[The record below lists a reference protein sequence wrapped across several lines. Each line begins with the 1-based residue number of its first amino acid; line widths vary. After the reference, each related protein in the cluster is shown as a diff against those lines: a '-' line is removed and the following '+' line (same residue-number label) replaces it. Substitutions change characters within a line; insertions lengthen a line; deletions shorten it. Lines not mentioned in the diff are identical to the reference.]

1 MPRRVRCTSRRG
13 VKGFVAGPTRPRMVP
28 PRVEKDSLGPREVP
42 DAAYWGIQTLRAQ
55 ENFPVS
61 GLTESRHLIRAYALL
76 KLACVRANVEK
87 GGLDEPRGRVLAQAA
102 EEMAAGRF
110 DKEFPVD
117 VFQAGAGTSF
127 HMNVN
132 EVLTNRALEIL
143 GKPRGDYQEL
153 SPNDHVNR
161 GQSTNDTFPSAAQV
175 ATLTAFREL
184 RISLT
189 TLVESLRRKGEEFG
203 RLPKAG
209 RTHLKDAMPVTLGA
223 EFRAYATAL
232 DHVLETLPPVERAL
246 AEIPLGG
253 SAVGSG
259 INSVPGF
266 RARAVEEYAR
276 LTGLPLT
283 VARDPFE
290 TMQSRWPLGA
300 AAAWMRA
307 VALELI
313 RVSGDLRLLSSGPA
327 TGFDE
332 IRLPEIQ
339 PGSSI
344 MPAKVNPS
352 AAECLSM
359 VAFHV
364 VGADTAT
371 ALATMA
377 GQLEINVLVPLATYE
392 VLFSAEILTRYLPVF
407 ARTCIDG
414 ISPNAPRLEKYLVE
428 SAALA
433 TVLTPRFGYLK
444 VAEILHESEK
454 TGRPVRELLVSQGL
468 LTKEEVEA
476 TLGAAALLKLA
487 EPVP

>member
-1 MPRRVRCTSRRG
+1 M
-13 VKGFVAGPTRPRMVP
+13 AP
-28 PRVEKDSLGPREVP
+28 PRQEKDSLGPREVP
-42 DAAYWGIQTLRAQ
+42 ESAYWGIQTLRAR

-61 GLTESRHLIRAYALL
+61 GVRSSRHLIRSYALL

-87 GGLDEPRGRVLAQAA
+87 GGLDPERGRVIGQAA

-110 DKEFPVD
+110 DGEFVVD

-132 EVLTNRALEIL
+132 EVLANRALEIL
-143 GKPRGDYQEL
+143 GKPRGSYDYL

-161 GQSTNDTFPSAAQV
+161 GQSTNDTYPSAAQV
-175 ATLTAFREL
+175 AVLLSFSDL
-184 RISLT
+184 RRSVT
-189 TLVESLRRKGEEFG
+189 TLAESLRRKAEEFG
-203 RLPKAG
+203 RLAKAG

-223 EFRAYATAL
+223 EFRAYAVAL
-232 DHVLETLPPVERAL
+232 ERVLEALPSVETAL

-259 INSVPGF
+259 VNSVPGF
-266 RARAVEEYAR
+266 RNRAVEEYGR
-276 LTGLPLT
+276 LTGLPLKP
-283 VARDPFE
+283 ARDAFE

-300 AAAWMRA
+300 ASGWLRTL
-307 VALELI
+307 ALELV
-313 RVSGDLRLLSSGPA
+313 RVANDLRLLSSGPA

-332 IRLPEIQ
+332 VRLPEIQ

-352 AAECLSM
+352 AAECLDM

-371 ALATMA
+371 ALAVQA
-377 GQLEINVLVPLATYE
+377 GQLEINVMMPLAAYE
-392 VLFSAEILTRYLPVF
+392 VLFASEILTNYLPVF

-414 ISPNAPRLEKYLVE
+414 ITANRSRLERYLVE

-433 TVLTPRFGYLK
+433 TVLTPRLGYLK
-444 VAEILHESEK
+444 VAEVLHEAER
-454 TGRPVRELLVSQGL
+454 TQRPVKELLVERGL
-468 LTKEEVEA
+468 LTKEEVDSL
-476 TLGAAALLKLA
+476 LGEAALLKLT
-487 EPVP
+487 EPVR

>member
-1 MPRRVRCTSRRG
+1 M
-13 VKGFVAGPTRPRMVP
+13 VA
-28 PRVEKDSLGPREVP
+28 PRVERDSLGPRDVP
-42 DAAYWGIQTLRAQ
+42 DTAYWGIQTLRAH

-61 GLTESRHLIRAYALL
+61 GLTASKHLIRAYAWL
-76 KLACVRANVEK
+76 KLACARANVEK
-87 GGLDEPRGRVLAQAA
+87 GGLDAPRGQALIQAA

-110 DKEFPVD
+110 DAEFVVD

-143 GKPRGDYQEL
+143 GKPRGDYREI

-161 GQSTNDTFPSAAQV
+161 GQSTNDTYPTAAQV
-175 ATLTAFREL
+175 AVLLAFREL
-184 RISLT
+184 RASTT
-189 TLVESLRRKGEEFG
+189 TLAESLRRKGVEFA
-203 RLPKAG
+203 RVPKAG

-223 EFRAYATAL
+223 EFTAFATAL
-232 DHVLETLPPVERAL
+232 DRVLETLPAVERGL

-259 INSVPGF
+259 VNSVPGF
-266 RARAVEEYAR
+266 RARSVEEYAR

-300 AAAWMRA
+300 ASAWLRTL
-307 VALELI
+307 ALELVRI
-313 RVSGDLRLLSSGPA
+313 ANDLRLLSSGPA

-352 AAECLSM
+352 AAECLDM

-364 VGADTAT
+364 VGADVAT
-371 ALATMA
+371 ALAVQA
-377 GQLEINVLVPLATYE
+377 GQLEINVMMPLAAYE
-392 VLFSAEILTRYLPVF
+392 VLFAAEILTNYLPVF
-407 ARTCIDG
+407 ARSCVDG
-414 ISPNAPRLEKYLVE
+414 ITANAARAEKYLLE
-428 SAALA
+428 SAALG
-433 TVLTPRFGYLK
+433 TVLTPKLGYLK
-444 VAEILHESEK
+444 VAEILHEAER
-454 TGRPVRELLVSQGL
+454 TGRPVQTLLVEKGL
-468 LTKEEVEA
+468 LTREEVEA
-476 TLGAAALLKLA
+476 LLGPAALLRLTQ
-487 EPVP
+487 PVP

>member
-1 MPRRVRCTSRRG
+1 VTPSR
-13 VKGFVAGPTRPRMVP
+13 T
-28 PRVEKDSLGPREVP
+28 EKDSLGPREVP
-42 DAAYWGIQTLRAQ
+42 DDVYWGIQTLRAR

-61 GLTESRHLIRAYALL
+61 GLTESRYLVRAYAWL
-76 KLACVRANVEK
+76 KLACTRANLAK
-87 GGLDEPRGRVLAQAA
+87 GGLDERRAKALAQAA
-102 EEMAAGRF
+102 EEMAAGKF
-110 DKEFPVD
+110 DREFVVD

-143 GKPRGDYQEL
+143 GRPRGDYAEL

-175 ATLTAFREL
+175 AALLAL
-184 RISLT
+184 RDLRTSVT
-189 TLVESLRRKGEEFG
+189 TLSESLRRKGEEFA
-203 RLPKAG
+203 RVPKAG

-223 EFRAYATAL
+223 EFRAYASAL
-232 DHVLETLPPVERAL
+232 DRLVETLPPVERGL

-259 INSVPGF
+259 VNSVPGF
-266 RARAVEEYAR
+266 RAAAVGEYAR

-283 VARDPFE
+283 AARDPFE

-300 AAAWMRA
+300 ASAWLRS
-307 VALELI
+307 VALELVRI
-313 RVSGDLRLLSSGPA
+313 SGDIRLMSSGPA
-327 TGFDE
+327 TGLDE
-332 IRLPEIQ
+332 IRVPEIQ

-359 VAFHV
+359 VAFHAI
-364 VGADTAT
+364 GADAAT
-371 ALATMA
+371 AYAVQA
-377 GQLEINVLVPLATYE
+377 GQLEINVMMPLAAYE

-407 ARTCIDG
+407 ARSCVDG
-414 ISPNAPRLEKYLVE
+414 IVANPERLERYLTE
-428 SAALA
+428 SSALA
-433 TVLTPRFGYLK
+433 TILTPRLGYLK
-444 VAEILHESEK
+444 VAEVLHEAEK
-454 TGRPVRELLVSQGL
+454 KGRPVKELLVEQGL
-468 LTKEEVEA
+468 LTREEADEL
-476 TLGAAALLKLA
+476 LGRHALLKLA

>member
-1 MPRRVRCTSRRG
+1 MAPS
-13 VKGFVAGPTRPRMVP
+13 
-28 PRVEKDSLGPREVP
+28 RVEQDSLGPREVP
-42 DAAYWGIQTLRAQ
+42 DTAYWGIQSLRAQ

-61 GLTESRHLIRAYALL
+61 GLRASPHLIRAYALL

-87 GGLDEPRGRVLAQAA
+87 GGLDAERGHALAQAA
-102 EEMAAGRF
+102 EEMASGKF
-110 DKEFPVD
+110 DGEFVID

-143 GKPRGDYQEL
+143 GKRRGDYREM

-161 GQSTNDTFPSAAQV
+161 GQSTNDTYPSAAQV
-175 ATLTAFREL
+175 AVLIALKEL
-184 RISLT
+184 KVSVT
-189 TLVESLRRKGEEFG
+189 TLSESLRKKGDEFA

-223 EFRAYATAL
+223 EFRAYSSAL
-232 DHVLETLPPVERAL
+232 NHLVETLPAVERAL

-259 INSVPGF
+259 VNSVPGF

-276 LTGLPLT
+276 LSGFPLT
-283 VARDPFE
+283 VSRDPFE

-300 AAAWMRA
+300 ASAWLRTL
-307 VALELI
+307 ALELV
-313 RVSGDLRLLSSGPA
+313 RVANDLRLLSSGPA

-352 AAECLSM
+352 AAECLNM

-364 VGADTAT
+364 VGADAAT
-371 ALATMA
+371 AYAVSA
-377 GQLEINVLVPLATYE
+377 GQLEINVMMPLGAYE
-392 VLFSAEILTRYLPVF
+392 VLFAASILTNYLPVF
-407 ARTCIDG
+407 ARTCVDG
-414 ISPNAPRLEKYLVE
+414 IVANRPRLEKYLVE

-433 TVLTPRFGYLK
+433 TVLTPRLGYLK
-444 VAEILHESEK
+444 VAELLHEAERL
-454 TGRPVRELLVSQGL
+454 GRPVKELLVERKL
-468 LTKEEVEA
+468 LTPEEVESL
-476 TLGAAALLKLA
+476 LGEAALLKLT